1 MPTLAVFTKNRTNDA
16 YAAARL
22 GAERTAARLGA
33 SVVHYVPQRPD
44 SIEEQIALVE
54 QAIAVRPD
62 AVLFVPVHDTAM
74 NGSVRKLN
82 DAGIPLVNLLN
93 RLTEG
98 RFVTFVGSD
107 DYRVGYEIAAR
118 LFRHLGGQGDI
129 VVLEGVPGAVTSR
142 DRKRGFNAALEQWP
156 GIRVVATRAANYQQ
170 ETARQVMAEL
180 LPGLPRLDG
189 ILSANDVMS
198 LGAIEALTAAGRSAA
213 VVGVNALPDAI
224 TAIKSGKLLATVD
237 FDALKIACIAAEAAI
252 RHLRGQP
259 VPKDIELPVQI
270 VDAANCQPWDR
281 PLEERECPRWED
293 VVTRQK
299 AKGKRQR

>member
-44 SIEEQIALVE
+44 DIEEQIALVE
-54 QAIAVRPD
+54 QAIAARPD

-74 NGSVRKLN
+74 TGSVRKLN

-93 RLTEG
+93 RLAKG

-118 LFRHLGGQGDI
+118 LFRHLGGRGDI
-129 VVLEGVPGAVTSR
+129 VILEGVPGAVTSR
-142 DRKRGFNAALEQWP
+142 DRMRGFNAALEQWP

-170 ETARQVMAEL
+170 GTARQVMAEL
-180 LPGLPRLDG
+180 PPGLPRIDG

-198 LGAIEALTAAGRSAA
+198 LGAIEALEAAGRSAA
-213 VVGVNALPDAI
+213 VVGVNALPAAI
-224 TAIKSGKLLATVD
+224 TAIKCGKLLATVD

-259 VPKDIELPVQI
+259 VPNDIELPVQI

-299 AKGKRQR
+299 EEGGRQK

>member
-1 MPTLAVFTKNRTNDA
+1 MLTLAVFTKNRTNDA

-22 GAERTAARLGA
+22 GSERTAARLGA
-33 SVVHYVPQRPD
+33 RVVHYVPQRPD
-44 SIEEQIALVE
+44 DIEQQIALVG
-54 QAIAVRPD
+54 QALTARPD

-74 NGSVRKLN
+74 NASVRKLN
-82 DAGIPLVNLLN
+82 DAGIPVVNLLN

-107 DYRVGYEIAAR
+107 DYRIGYDIAAC
-118 LFRHLGGQGDI
+118 LFRHLGGKGDI

-142 DRKRGFNAALEQWP
+142 DRVRGFHDALAQWP
-156 GIRVVATRAANYQQ
+156 GIRVAASRAANYQQ
-170 ETARQVMAEL
+170 ETARRVVAEL

-198 LGAIEALTAAGRSAA
+198 LGAIEALEAAGRSAA

-224 TAIKSGKLLATVD
+224 TAIKRGKLLATVD

-259 VPKDIELPVQI
+259 VPNDIELPVQI

-293 VVTRQK
+293 VVKQLRD
-299 AKGKRQR
+299 R

>member
-1 MPTLAVFTKNRTNDA
+1 MRSRAPVIAVFTKNRTNDA

-33 SVVHYVPQRPD
+33 SVVHYVPRQPD
-44 SIEEQIALVE
+44 SIEEQIALVV
-54 QAIAVRPD
+54 QAIAARPD

-98 RFVTFVGSD
+98 RFVAFVGSD

-259 VPKDIELPVQI
+259 VPNDIELPVRI

-293 VVTRQK
+293 IVK
-299 AKGKRQR
+299 DEG